1 MVIWDRDDYLKEAD
15 RQLVN
20 NKSIGMYRDVKYRD
34 VKYTKNILSLLVDK
48 SNMIFQSLSK
58 HKNISE
64 KKIRYL

>member
-1 MVIWDRDDYLKEAD
+1 MVIWDRGDYLKEAD

-20 NKSIGMYRDVKYRD
+20 NKSYRD

>member
-1 MVIWDRDDYLKEAD
+1 MVIWDRGDYLKEAD
-15 RQLVN
+15 GQLVN
-20 NKSIGMYRDVKYRD
+20 NKSYRD